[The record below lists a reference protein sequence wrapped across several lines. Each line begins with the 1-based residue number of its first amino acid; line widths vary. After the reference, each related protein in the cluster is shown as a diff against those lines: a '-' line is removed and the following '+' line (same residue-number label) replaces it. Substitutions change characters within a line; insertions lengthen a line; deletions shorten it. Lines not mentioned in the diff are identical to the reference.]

1 MPSKAEKA
9 KDGRLAGGYQVPAK
23 GVIGQ
28 GPGKRE
34 HNMLPDKDVTRD
46 PKPGK
51 AATWKTGPTG

>member
-9 KDGRLAGGYQVPAK
+9 KDGRLAGGYKVPAK